1 MSVII
6 NAWRKRKLDLG
17 TKSVLGIPQSGK
29 DERASEQ
36 IIRVNQ
42 GVK

>member
-1 MSVII
+1 MHGGKK
-6 NAWRKRKLDLG
+6 AGFGYQECAGDTL
-17 TKSVLGIPQSGK
+17 TGK

-36 IIRVNQ
+36 IIGVNQ